1 MNNQNHINEEHLASS
16 TGERFQYHPA
26 DDFNEDQVERFR
38 HHPADDSNAEQF
50 LYNREARDKPP
61 VMSKLQVWV
70 KVLHLVFLI
79 GLAVIAFITLPFYY
93 ALGAMYAVPLVMVVV
108 WAAWQLIRGKA

>member
-50 LYNREARDKPP
+50 RYNREARDKPP
-61 VMSKLQVWV
+61 VMSKLQVWM
-70 KVLHLVFLI
+70 KVLHLVFWI